1 MSGRPSSRRHLQAT
15 VCQAGQ
21 RRRALSCAAGAEPR
35 AENRRLPIF
44 EHGEHLPFDPPCAP
58 WHPALHR
65 SDRVVRRLLVVCR
78 VSSRCQGTD
87 RAIDRASPDRSHTVA
102 TLKAAT
108 RTPVWGRSPAISQH
122 AICRSAPSVLARAR
136 GSTFRPTHRA
146 LSSNPHSDY
155 STPHCCTER
164 FARQALS
171 HSSSEH
177 AMSFRIYTTSRAIG
191 TQSVGQFC

>member
-1 MSGRPSSRRHLQAT
+1 MPGGSRR
-15 VCQAGQ
+15 C
-21 RRRALSCAAGAEPR
+21 ALSCAAGAEPR

-108 RTPVWGRSPAISQH
+108 TYSLLSGVVHLPSASTPFVD
-122 AICRSAPSVLARAR
+122 SAPSVLACAR

-146 LSSNPHSDY
+146 LPSNPHSDY
-155 STPHCCTER
+155 SDFANCRTER
-164 FARQALS
+164 VGPVKLCLTVAASTLC
-171 HSSSEH
+171 H
-177 AMSFRIYTTSRAIG
+177 FRT
-191 TQSVGQFC
+191 

>member
-108 RTPVWGRSPAISQH
+108 RLLSGVVHLP
-122 AICRSAPSVLARAR
+122 SASTPSVDRHLRCWRAPEDPLSDQPIARCRQIHTQTIRLRTVAQS
-136 GSTFRPTHRA
+136 GLPVKPCLTVAAST
-146 LSSNPHSDY
+146 LCHSGY
-155 STPHCCTER
+155 ILQVER
-164 FARQALS
+164 
-171 HSSSEH
+171 
-177 AMSFRIYTTSRAIG
+177 
-191 TQSVGQFC
+191 